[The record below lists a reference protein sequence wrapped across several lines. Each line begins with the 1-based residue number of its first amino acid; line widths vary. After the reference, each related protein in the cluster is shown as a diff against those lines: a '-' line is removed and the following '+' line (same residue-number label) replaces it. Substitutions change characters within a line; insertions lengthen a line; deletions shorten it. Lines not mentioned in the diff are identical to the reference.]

1 MTDDPELTPEELEAL
16 RADLL
21 PDREAMS
28 LLATNP
34 TAYAGQFEDLTST
47 TPSADSGAGAAGAAS
62 GTAADAPHVI
72 DADTSGSGTES
83 VTSEDRSEQITQSDT
98 ASSAT

>member
-1 MTDDPELTPEELEAL
+1 MTDERKLTPEELEAL

-34 TAYAGQFEDLTST
+34 TAYAGSFDNLTST
-47 TPSADSGAGAAGAAS
+47 TPSADTGVGAAGDAS

-83 VTSEDRSEQITQSDT
+83 VTSEDRSEVITQSDT
-98 ASSAT
+98 ASSTT

>member
-1 MTDDPELTPEELEAL
+1 MAKERKLTPEELEKL

-34 TAYAGQFEDLTST
+34 TAYAGGLEDLTST
-47 TPSADSGAGAAGAAS
+47 TPGADTGAGAAGTAS

-72 DADTSGSGTES
+72 DADASGSGTES

-98 ASSAT
+98 ASSTT

>member
-1 MTDDPELTPEELEAL
+1 MTDERKLTPEELEAL

-34 TAYAGQFEDLTST
+34 TAYAGNFDNLTST
-47 TPSADSGAGAAGAAS
+47 TPSADTGAAAAGDAS
-62 GTAADAPHVI
+62 GTAAGAPHVI
-72 DADTSGSGTES
+72 DADTSASGTES
-83 VTSEDRSEQITQSDT
+83 VTSEDRSEVITQSDT
-98 ASSAT
+98 ASSTT